1 MNTPPCP
8 LTPRLI
14 ADLEQQVSYT
24 TISDFKYS
32 RMENILQ

>member
-32 RMENILQ
+32 RMENMLQ